1 MRITG
6 GAARSIVLSVPAY
19 DLRPATDAT
28 RERLFNSIGPAIQ
41 NATVI
46 DCFAGTGAY
55 GLEAISRGAKS
66 CLLID
71 NHPQAIKTLEIN
83 IQKVC
88 KSAQRTESICSTR
101 SDNLLSINVES
112 LPISDFIFFDPP
124 YSLWDTNTQALLQLL
139 NNLGYRMPSAILAME
154 YPSQLTLD
162 SSCIWTINRT
172 LTNQKGHNQPCC
184 ALLKIDS

>member
-124 YSLWDTNTQALLQLL
+124 YPLWDTHAQALWQLL
-139 NNLGYRMPSAILAME
+139 NNLGYHMPSATLAME

-162 SSCIWTINRT
+162 LSCTWTINRT
-172 LTNQKGHNQPCC
+172 LTHPKGHNQPCC
-184 ALLKIDS
+184 ALLRIDS